1 MDHAFRDRL
10 RQMRGKKTR
19 EVFAQELQMTKSNYL
34 KIEMGRSN
42 PTIKTLERMAILTNS
57 TLIIDLIPNEKE
69 QIELELENEE
79 SNEKGK

>member
-57 TLIIDLIPNEKE
+57 TLIIDLIPNETE